1 MLDVLRVPSTGLEKG
16 DLISG
21 VCLPQSTGS
30 LGIIDQGE
38 TSVEVD
44 LQFVLMAKFDL
55 VTLALENEGL
65 NILCLLAMCTQG
77 NLQST

>member
-21 VCLPQSTGS
+21 VCLPQSARS

-38 TSVEVD
+38 TSVEVH
-44 LQFVLMAKFDL
+44 LQFVLMAKLDL
-55 VTLALENEGL
+55 VTLTLENEGL
-65 NILCLLAMCTQG
+65 NVLILLTVRTQG
-77 NLQST
+77 YL